1 MTTKKGIESTRR
13 IALKGLVAGS
23 AILASGAHAQTT
35 PIAALTPSTIGKHA
49 PKALPFDANK
59 LKGLSSKLLLSHHE
73 NNYAGAVK
81 NLNRIEEELAKLP
94 KDAPPPVMGALK
106 ERELSFTGSMVL
118 HELYFENLGGD
129 GKAGASL
136 EKRIGDAHGSGSFAA
151 FEQTFRAT
159 ASSLGGGSGWVLLAM
174 HLHTGELRTYWSG
187 NHTQAPALAAPL
199 LVLDMYEHAYAID
212 YGAAA
217 AKYIDAFFQNVR
229 WDVVDKRLDRALRAR
244 AALVAV
250 A

>member
-1 MTTKKGIESTRR
+1 MTTTRR
-13 IALKGLVAGS
+13 DALKGIIAGT
-23 AILASGAHAQTT
+23 ALASSGALAQST
-35 PIAALTPSTIGKHA
+35 PDVSAALSAQQIGKHT
-49 PKALPFDANK
+49 PKPLPFDPAK

-73 NNYAGAVK
+73 NNYGGAVK

-94 KDAPPPVMGALK
+94 KDAPAPVVGALK

-118 HELYFENLGGD
+118 HELYFENLSGD
-129 GKAGASL
+129 GKAASSQI
-136 EKRIGDAHGSGSFAA
+136 EKRIAGVFGSFGA

-159 ASSLGGGSGWVLLAM
+159 AASLGGGSGWVLLAF

-212 YGAAA
+212 FGAAA
-217 AKYIDAFFQNVR
+217 AKYIEAFMQNVR
-229 WDVVDKRLDRALRAR
+229 WDVVEKRLDRAVRAGSM
-244 AALVAV
+244 LIG
-250 A
+250 